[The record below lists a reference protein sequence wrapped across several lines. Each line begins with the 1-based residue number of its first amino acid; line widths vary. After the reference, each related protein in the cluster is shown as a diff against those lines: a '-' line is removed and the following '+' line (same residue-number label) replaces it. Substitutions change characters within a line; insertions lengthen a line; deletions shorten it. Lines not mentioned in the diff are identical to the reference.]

1 MNKTLVF
8 LKVRILKKL
17 FFMAILIGVIYSLKN
32 VAYCIS
38 KDFSDML
45 DIIGIPRYNVYNQQI
60 NEDIYKVYNL
70 FVYSSPTS
78 VNVSSQ
84 RWKTFPTG
92 KWRYGGGMYKGVG
105 TRGEYSILG
114 RDYSGSLVYNYY
126 FPLDSVPTLSPEKW
140 NYLYVSGAST
150 SWKDKNKYKYIE
162 QIEYMKNA
170 NWYFSDIRNGQNNP
184 YNQIEYNINAL
195 KVGLSKARLESVAT
209 WKSSGTIY
217 INLLSKRGYVG
228 YAVFMVPP
236 MGQNVVLKSNIN
248 VASDEYVLK
257 EEEDEIYI
265 PININ
270 AYLDNLNKYTKK
282 EHIKNFNLKLYIN
295 SKEVLNNSGS
305 KIISMGNEY
314 MLVITRK
321 DFPPTQKHTI
331 EIKLDAYVQTAFS
344 NDGLLKDSQSKK
356 ISLVVKE
363 KKIDL
368 ITSLDLR
375 ELALKNDEW
384 VVSPLAQNIETN
396 LKSSLGF
403 TEAGRYIVIKNMFN
417 DKHNISY
424 EKISNVE
431 AYLNS
436 TKLENIEVIK
446 LDSKSLAVKIKLP
459 NDLANTLYGYKSLR
473 DKYSNYFNI
482 GIKELGTRV
491 KKPYSVTISCKYKNQ
506 EYESTMLIDIL
517 DDYIS
522 NMNLYILNSTK
533 NKEIL
538 SLKKWLEN

>member
-17 FFMAILIGVIYSLKN
+17 FFMAILICVIYSLKN

-248 VASDEYVLK
+248 VASDEYVL
-257 EEEDEIYI
+257 
-265 PININ
+265 
-270 AYLDNLNKYTKK
+270 
-282 EHIKNFNLKLYIN
+282 
-295 SKEVLNNSGS
+295 
-305 KIISMGNEY
+305 
-314 MLVITRK
+314 
-321 DFPPTQKHTI
+321 
-331 EIKLDAYVQTAFS
+331 
-344 NDGLLKDSQSKK
+344 
-356 ISLVVKE
+356 
-363 KKIDL
+363 
-368 ITSLDLR
+368 
-375 ELALKNDEW
+375 
-384 VVSPLAQNIETN
+384 
-396 LKSSLGF
+396 
-403 TEAGRYIVIKNMFN
+403 
-417 DKHNISY
+417 
-424 EKISNVE
+424 
-431 AYLNS
+431 
-436 TKLENIEVIK
+436 
-446 LDSKSLAVKIKLP
+446 
-459 NDLANTLYGYKSLR
+459 
-473 DKYSNYFNI
+473 
-482 GIKELGTRV
+482 
-491 KKPYSVTISCKYKNQ
+491 
-506 EYESTMLIDIL
+506 
-517 DDYIS
+517 
-522 NMNLYILNSTK
+522 
-533 NKEIL
+533 
-538 SLKKWLEN
+538 